1 MDGLNINGF
10 DKARKAR
17 IKCETISDG
26 QFLEEVVVTVNASN
40 GPITGIFPL
49 SSVDKTHRT
58 VTVFIVSEKGDRY
71 LVDLPTYTFTT
82 GSKAWFPKEA
92 VLF

>member
-1 MDGLNINGF
+1 VNGLNGSGF
-10 DKARKAR
+10 DRARKAR
-17 IKCETISDG
+17 IKCATISDG
-26 QFLEEVVVTVNASN
+26 QFSEEVVVTVNAIK
-40 GPITGIFPL
+40 GPVTGIFPL

-58 VTVFIVSEKGDRY
+58 VNVFIISEQDDQY

>member
-1 MDGLNINGF
+1 MDGLNSNGF

-26 QFLEEVVVTVNASN
+26 QFSEEVLVTVNAIS
-40 GPITGIFPL
+40 GPVTGIFPL
-49 SSVDKTHRT
+49 SSVDKTQGT
-58 VTVFIVSEKGDRY
+58 VTVFIIGEQGDRY

-92 VLF
+92 VLL

>member
-1 MDGLNINGF
+1 MDGLNSNGF

-17 IKCETISDG
+17 VKCVTMSDG
-26 QFLEEVVVTVNASN
+26 QFSGEVVATLNAIS
-40 GPITGIFPL
+40 GPVTGIFPL
-49 SSVDKTHRT
+49 SSVDRSRGT
-58 VTVFIVSEKGDRY
+58 VTVFIVSEQGDRY

>member
-1 MDGLNINGF
+1 MDGLNSNGF
-10 DKARKAR
+10 DKARKA
-17 IKCETISDG
+17 KVKYVTISDG
-26 QFLEEVVVTVNASN
+26 QFLEEAVVTVKAIS
-40 GPITGIFPL
+40 GPVTGIFPL
-49 SSVDKTHRT
+49 SSVDKTHGT
-58 VTVFIVSEKGDRY
+58 VTVFIISEQGDRY